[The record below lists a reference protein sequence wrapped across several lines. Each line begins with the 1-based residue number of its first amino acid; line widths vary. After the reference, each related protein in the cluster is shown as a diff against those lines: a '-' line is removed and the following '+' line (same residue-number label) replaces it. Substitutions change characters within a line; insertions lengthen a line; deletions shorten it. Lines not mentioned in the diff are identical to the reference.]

1 MPPDKFLE
9 FGAPAG
15 KPYGPHRKHFRW
27 ELGTHIYIHICR
39 PGERQFWRMF
49 LGSQTGLWYLGTGNP
64 EIQTIG
70 SWAETPRLRHLG
82 LGI

>member
-1 MPPDKFLE
+1 MSLE
-9 FGAPAG
+9 RQPGNRM
-15 KPYGPHRKHFRW
+15 GPTGNISGGSL
-27 ELGTHIYIHICR
+27 EHIYIHICR

-49 LGSQTGLWYLGTGNP
+49 LGNQTGLWYLGTGNP